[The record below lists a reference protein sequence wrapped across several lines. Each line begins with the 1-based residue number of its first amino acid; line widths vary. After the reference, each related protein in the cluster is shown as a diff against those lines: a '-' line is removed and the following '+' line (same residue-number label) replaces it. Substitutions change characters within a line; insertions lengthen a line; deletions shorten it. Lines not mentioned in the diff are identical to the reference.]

1 MGCPGAKT
9 LDSPLCLLD
18 CGVLG
23 FRRLA
28 CHTDNLSVTLGQ
40 NKHQHSGIA
49 LQRV

>member
-1 MGCPGAKT
+1 MGCPGAET